1 MDINISEAKAQLS
14 KLINLAYH
22 GEKIV
27 ICKNNLPLVD
37 LVRHKP
43 EGKRKLGLLAGNF
56 YRLHVSLRQIMK
68 SKRCFMAMTH
78 EVTAGHPYLFM
89 GSL

>member
-37 LVRHKP
+37 LVRHK
-43 EGKRKLGLLAGNF
+43 ESLL
-56 YRLHVSLRQIMK
+56 RLQVS
-68 SKRCFMAMTH
+68 
-78 EVTAGHPYLFM
+78 
-89 GSL
+89 

>member
-43 EGKRKLGLLAGNF
+43 ECKR
-56 YRLHVSLRQIMK
+56 
-68 SKRCFMAMTH
+68 
-78 EVTAGHPYLFM
+78 
-89 GSL
+89 

>member
-27 ICKNNLPLVD
+27 IFKNNLPLVD
-37 LVRHKP
+37 LVRQKP
-43 EGKRKLGLLAGNF
+43 EGKRKLGLLAGKCVTPPNF
-56 YRLHVSLRQIMK
+56 
-68 SKRCFMAMTH
+68 FEADH
-78 EVTAGHPYLFM
+78 EIEEMIYGND
-89 GSL
+89 S